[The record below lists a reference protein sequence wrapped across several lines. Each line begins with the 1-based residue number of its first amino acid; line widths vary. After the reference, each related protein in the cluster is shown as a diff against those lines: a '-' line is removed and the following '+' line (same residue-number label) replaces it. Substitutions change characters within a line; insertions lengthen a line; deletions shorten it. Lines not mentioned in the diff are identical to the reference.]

1 MVGHVADDN
10 LLRCLIIE
18 EVETKA
24 MSLVS
29 ARPFLKV
36 PLQFA
41 SLAVKFH
48 EVSLSLLSGAKV
60 GDSTGFLKL

>member
-10 LLRCLIIE
+10 LFRCLIKK

-41 SLAVKFH
+41 SLAVKCH
-48 EVSLSLLSGAKV
+48 EVSPLLLSGARASE
-60 GDSTGFLKL
+60 STGFLKP